1 VLFGGF
7 AALALV
13 LAAVGL
19 YGVLTYVVSQQTRDI
34 GVRIALGASSG
45 DVMRMVLGRGLRLAA
60 GGIAIGAVVGLA
72 LARMIAGVLYGVSPT
87 DPIAFSV
94 LPLLLLAIT
103 AAACYVP
110 AGSAMRVDPIIALRS
125 E

>member
-19 YGVLTYVVSQQTRDI
+19 YGVLTYVVSQQTPDI

-45 DVMRMVLGRGLRLAA
+45 EVMRMVLGRGLRLAA

-87 DPIAFSV
+87 DPITFSL

-103 AAACYVP
+103 AAACSVP

>member
-1 VLFGGF
+1 MLFGGF

-19 YGVLTYVVSQQTRDI
+19 YGVLTYVVSRQTRDI

-87 DPIAFSV
+87 DPITFSL

-110 AGSAMRVDPIIALRS
+110 ARSAMRVDPIIALRS